1 MKVIHSG
8 TTYECSTAIKCVN
21 DRYIKLYD
29 ENGVEIAAFH
39 DISDFS
45 EYEVSGGS
53 FSDPCSCP
61 TPIILKR
68 YVIGGKTIAFDAWS
82 LSDDGTKFYHEI
94 ESNLISGNEKT
105 CDVYLHFA
113 SGTELNYEGTQ
124 EDGKIILWTDA
135 APLYDVVI
143 EKIEITRV

>member
-1 MKVIHSG
+1 MKVTHSG

-53 FSDPCSCP
+53 FKDPCSCIM
-61 TPIILKR
+61 PIALST
-68 YVIGGKTIAFDAWS
+68 YVIGGKTIKYDEWI
-82 LSDDGTKFYHEI
+82 LSDDNTKYYHEI
-94 ESNLISGNEKT
+94 ESALISGNENT
-105 CDVYLHFA
+105 CDVLLSFA
-113 SGTELNYEGTQ
+113 PGTEFSYSATQ

-143 EKIEITRV
+143 NRILITRV